1 MSKSL
6 ISLFACAAFM
16 SGGGAS
22 VYAQQS
28 VTDTRQVSVCTGT
41 VIDSAGDPVIGAS
54 VIVKGTSNGNATDI
68 DGNFRIPNVRN
79 GSVLVVSCVGYK
91 QAEVQWNGEPLSV
104 TLSDNTEILDE
115 VVVVGYGVQKKVN
128 LTGSVSNVNMENAD
142 SRPVTTTAQLL
153 ANASP
158 GLQVMQ
164 NNGMPGSEGFS
175 FNIRGQGTLNNSSPL
190 VLVDGIEMGLDNVNA
205 NQIASISVLKD
216 AASCAIYGNRGANGV
231 ILVTTKNGSD
241 GKVSLTY
248 DGTFSLNTPSKIIHT
263 IADYPLYMR
272 LMNESSTN
280 IGGNI
285 LFQDNVIQQWE
296 DAKRDPNGI
305 SASGY
310 PNYVAYPNTDWW
322 DHIYN
327 KNWMQKHSLSVSGKE
342 KRTGYQLNF
351 TFFDNPGIMDKSGF
365 KRYSGRVNIYSDITD
380 WLRIGTRTNGYVM
393 NAEVNGLG
401 GFFGSLA
408 TSKMIPCTYPMYDGK
423 YGAPENSADDP
434 QSHNPLWDYQ
444 TVDGFSKRTGI
455 MSAWYAQVKFLKHFT
470 YQFDFNYQLHQT
482 EKKTAGVSV
491 GKYSFSMD
499 DWSTGADDP
508 STLYT
513 SMDYGRTERTKIDN
527 ILNYNQSFGSH
538 DVSAMLGYEEE
549 IYNYRTSYAQKLG
562 LTDDKIND
570 LNAGISP
577 YSISGYGTKFTSRS
591 WFGRVNYA
599 YAGKYLLEANF
610 RRDGSSRFAPDCRWG
625 TFPSFSAGWRMTEES
640 FFPVTEWI
648 NNLKLRASWGKL
660 GNNSIG
666 NYDWQS
672 IYTTAQYATNST
684 LNSGIAITNIANPL
698 LSWET
703 SEVTNIGLDYGFFNN
718 RLNGSIEWYNKITSG
733 ILYTPD
739 MSMTMGTA
747 GAPRQNIA
755 EVTNRGLELEIG
767 WSDRIGKVNYSVRG
781 SFAYNKNWVSKY
793 KGELKRGWNADHTE
807 YTTNIGDVSTG
818 STTRVIEGHM
828 INEWYLPNVYKGSGS
843 YFHSDGKVNIN
854 GGPRDGMIRTPD
866 DMKWVQAMV
875 DAGYQF
881 QPNNNIGKQGLWY
894 GEYIYADS
902 NGDGIYGNSYDS
914 EFQGCST
921 MPKYNFGL
929 YMSADWNNF
938 DLSMNWGGAAGYKL
952 YYYST
957 GRNAST
963 TVYGYAIPDAIA
975 YDHYFFDPENPSD
988 PRTNLTSANPRL
1000 AYLSSTPSSASSAL
1014 HLEDASFIKLRN
1026 LTFGYTVPQNISHRF
1041 FVEKLRVY
1049 FSAENL
1055 FTITGF
1061 SGMDP
1066 EMRTTEGYATMR
1078 QYAFGVNLSF

>member
-1 MSKSL
+1 MSKNL
-6 ISLFACAAFM
+6 IKLLACATFAV
-16 SGGGAS
+16 GGVVPAVAQQGAS
-22 VYAQQS
+22 V
-28 VTDTRQVSVCTGT
+28 TRQVAACTGT
-41 VIDSAGDPVIGAS
+41 VVDSQGEPVIGAS
-54 VIVKGTSNGNATDI
+54 VVVKGTSTGAATDI
-68 DGNFRIPNVRN
+68 DGKFSIPNVKS
-79 GSVLVVSCVGYK
+79 GAVIVVSSVGYK
-91 QAEVQWNGEPLSV
+91 TEEVKWEGRPLNVTLTDNAEV
-104 TLSDNTEILDE
+104 LDE
-115 VVVVGYGVQKKVN
+115 VIVVGYGTQKKVN
-128 LTGSVSNVNMENAD
+128 VTGAVSNVNMSNSD
-142 SRPVTTTAQLL
+142 SRPVTSTAQLL

-164 NNGMPGSEGFS
+164 GGGMPGSESFS
-175 FNIRGQGTLNNSSPL
+175 FNIRGQGTLNNSAPL
-190 VLVDGIEMGLDNVNA
+190 VLVDGIEMGIDNVNP
-205 NQIASISVLKD
+205 NQIESISILKD

-231 ILVTTKNGSD
+231 ILVTTKNGKD
-241 GKVSLTY
+241 GKVTLTY
-248 DGTFSLNTPSKIIHT
+248 DGNVSLNTPTKIIHT
-263 IADYPLYMR
+263 IADYPLYMQ
-272 LMNESSTN
+272 LMNESSLN
-280 IGGNI
+280 VGGNA
-285 LFQDNVIQQWE
+285 LFPESVIQTWE
-296 DAKRDPNGI
+296 DAKANPNGI
-305 SASGY
+305 APSGY

-342 KRTGYQLNF
+342 KRTGYQINF

-365 KRYSGRVNIYSDITD
+365 KRYSGRINLYSDITD

-408 TSKMIPCTYPMYDGK
+408 TSKMVPGTYPMYDGK
-423 YGAPENSADDP
+423 YGAPENSLDDP

-444 TVDGFSKRTGI
+444 TADGFNKRTGI
-455 MSAWYAQVKFLKHFT
+455 MSAWYAQVKFLKHFQ

-482 EKKTAGVSV
+482 ETKSAGVSV

-508 STLYT
+508 ATLYT
-513 SMDYGRTERTKIDN
+513 SMTHGRTERTKLDN
-527 ILNYNQSFGSH
+527 IINYNQSFGQH
-538 DVSAMLGYEEE
+538 DVSAMIGYEQET
-549 IYNYRTSYAQKLG
+549 YHYRTTYAQKLG

-570 LNAGISP
+570 LNAGITP
-577 YSISGYGTKFTSRS
+577 YSTSGYGTDYTSRS
-591 WFGRVNYA
+591 WFGRATYA
-599 YAGKYLLEANF
+599 YAGKYLFEANF

-625 TFPSFSAGWRMTEES
+625 TFPSFSAGWRISEEA
-640 FFPVTEWI
+640 FFPKTEWV

-672 IYTTAQYATNST
+672 IYTTAQYASNST
-684 LNSGIAITNIANPL
+684 LNSGIAITSIANPL
-698 LSWET
+698 LRWET
-703 SEVTNIGLDYGFFNN
+703 SNVTNVGVDYGFFNS
-718 RLNGSIEWYNKITSG
+718 RLSGSIEYYNKLTSG

-747 GAPRQNIA
+747 AAPKQNIA
-755 EVTNRGLELEIG
+755 EVTNRGVEVEVG
-767 WSDRIGKVNYSVRG
+767 WTDRVGKVNYSIRG

-828 INEWYLPNVYKGSGS
+828 IGEWYLPNVYKGTGN
-843 YFHSDGKVNIN
+843 YFNADGKVNIN
-854 GGPRDGMIRTPD
+854 GGPKDGMIRTTD
-866 DMKWVQAMV
+866 DMKWAEAMIA
-875 DAGYQF
+875 AGYQF

-914 EFQGCST
+914 EFQNCST
-921 MPKYNFGL
+921 MPKYNIGL
-929 YMSADWNNF
+929 YMSADWNHF
-938 DLSMNWGGAAGYKL
+938 DLSMNWGGSLGYKL

-957 GRNAST
+957 GRNASN

-975 YDHYFFDPENPSD
+975 FDHYFFDPENPND
-988 PRTNLTSANPRL
+988 PRTNLTSKNPRL
-1000 AYLSSTPSSASSAL
+1000 AYLSGTPSSASSAL
-1014 HLEDASFIKLRN
+1014 HLEDGSFVKLRN
-1026 LTFGYTVPQNISHRF
+1026 LTFGYTIPQNISRKF

-1049 FSAENL
+1049 FSGENL
-1055 FTITGF
+1055 LTITKF

-1066 EMRTTEGYATMR
+1066 EMRTTEGYSTMR